1 MECKFIIPES
11 HDEPRLYL
19 NDFLSSF
26 DDTDASLLSKER
38 LRVNLL
44 GFGCTTLCGNDG
56 DINPPPNAAS
66 TLRLELEVG
75 S

>member
-1 MECKFIIPES
+1 MECKFIIPDS
-11 HDEPRLYL
+11 HDELRLNL

-26 DDTDASLLSKER
+26 DTDTGASLLSKER

-56 DINPPPNAAS
+56 DIEPPPNAAS
-66 TLRLELEVG
+66 TLRLEVG

>member
-1 MECKFIIPES
+1 MECKFIIPDS
-11 HDEPRLYL
+11 HDELRLNL

-26 DDTDASLLSKER
+26 DDTGASLLSKER

-56 DINPPPNAAS
+56 DIPMPKAAS

>member
-1 MECKFIIPES
+1 MECKFMIPES
-11 HDEPRLYL
+11 HDEPRLYS
-19 NDFLSSF
+19 NDFLFSF
-26 DDTDASLLSKER
+26 DVTDTDVSLLSKER

-44 GFGCTTLCGNDG
+44 GFGCTTLCGND
-56 DINPPPNAAS
+56 AAS